1 MFRFL
6 VRRLL
11 LGVLTLWLVSTTVF
25 VLAYWLPADPARA
38 IAGERA
44 TQATVNRIHEALGLD
59 DPLLVQYGRYMGK
72 LVQLDL
78 GQSYVNGTGVWS
90 LIRNALPTTV
100 WLVFGA
106 GVIWLSL
113 GIFTGVLS
121 ATRAR
126 SLFDRGATL
135 FVLIGISI
143 PPAVLCLTVIY
154 ILFFQLRTKGG
165 VELFD
170 IGQPGSPFTDP
181 GLFLSRMV
189 LPWLALAYLL
199 TAAYTR
205 LTRSSMLDVMGEDYI
220 RTARAK
226 GLPERRVVYRHG
238 LRAAL
243 TPVITQFGVDIG
255 ALIGGTLVTES
266 VFGLNG
272 FGFLAVHALRVG
284 DTPTVIGATIFVAMF
299 VVVANLIVD
308 ILYSF
313 LDPRVRLA

>member
-44 TQATVNRIHEALGLD
+44 TQATVNRINEALGLS
-59 DPLLVQYGRYMGK
+59 DPLLVQYGRYMGN

-78 GQSYVNGTGVWS
+78 GTSYVNGTAVWT

-106 GVIWLSL
+106 GVIWLCL

-126 SLFDRGATL
+126 SIFDRSATV

-154 ILFFQLRTKGG
+154 VFFFQLRTKGG

-170 IGQPGSPFTDP
+170 IGQPGSLFTDP
-181 GLFLSRMV
+181 ALFLSRMV

-199 TAAYTR
+199 TATYTR
-205 LTRSSMLDVMGEDYI
+205 LTRSSMLEVLGEDYI

-226 GLPERRVVYRHG
+226 GLSERRVIYRHG

-272 FGFLAVHALRVG
+272 FGFLAVHALEVG